1 MLSASD
7 LGMNYES
14 MTLLINGRPMLSD
27 SATLTSSGVKDGD
40 VIQVKNH
47 IQTTVKTIY
56 SSYGCKS
63 ESVLTSFDQVIQASL
78 GYKSNWLHPVIY
90 YVRM

>member
-56 SSYGCKS
+56 SS
-63 ESVLTSFDQVIQASL
+63 
-78 GYKSNWLHPVIY
+78 
-90 YVRM
+90 